1 MLSDLDKRDYDV
13 VLLQSNSE
21 KMKMY
26 IQDKLKAKF
35 HSTRD
40 TILTVNTNKDFKP
53 VREVSGL
60 IPPFSEKWLVF
71 VTMNKKVSMKDLVNV
86 IDNSSTCIFVVITDK
101 YKEYKDIK
109 EALKKKHTL
118 IEQYLSYLRRE
129 DFIYLYDA
137 LVPKDKQMTKQ
148 LFDYLVQG
156 YSSDIESVFDMFL
169 ALKDGKKVK
178 TRKDISDICGIG
190 GLTIDSFVFSML
202 KEPSKFDKGLKRVM
216 HNRIM
221 AGEELIEVYEL
232 GTFYRF
238 LRACIYNLVQVKM
251 LKDTGVIYKTIRNL
265 PDGYDQMK
273 LIRYQ
278 KYMWS
283 LNEIPLS
290 RLLRLY
296 SCIGNKTWK
305 TDLDFLNFMY
315 NYFTRSYSDGTI
327 NLKDVKGGKVNVISK
342 S

>member
-202 KEPSKFDKGLKRVM
+202 KEPSKSDKGLKRVM

>member
-71 VTMNKKVSMKDLVNV
+71 VTMSKKVSMKDLVNV

-202 KEPSKFDKGLKRVM
+202 KEPSKSDKGLKRVM

>member
-1 MLSDLDKRDYDV
+1 MLSELDKKDYDV

-26 IQDKLKAKF
+26 VQDKLKAKF

-40 TILTVNTNKDFKP
+40 TIMTVNTNKDLRP
-53 VREVSGL
+53 IREVSGL

-71 VTMNKKVSMKDLVNV
+71 INLNKKISTRDVINV
-86 IDNSSTCIFVVITDK
+86 IDNSTTCVFVVITEK
-101 YKEYKDIK
+101 YKDYKSLKD
-109 EALKKKHTL
+109 ALKKKHTL
-118 IEQYLSYLRRE
+118 VEQYLSYLRRE

-137 LVPKDKQMTKQ
+137 LVPRDKQMSKQ

-156 YSSDIESVFDMFL
+156 YSADIESVLDLFV
-169 ALKDGKKVK
+169 ALNDGKKIK
-178 TRKDISDICGIG
+178 TRKDIADICGIG

-202 KEPSKFDKGLKRVM
+202 KEPSKSDKGLKRVM
-216 HNRIM
+216 HNRIL

-238 LRACIYNLVQVKM
+238 LRSCIYNLVQVKM

-290 RLLRLY
+290 RILRLY
-296 SCIGNKTWK
+296 SCIGDKTWK
-305 TDLDFLNFMY
+305 TDLDYLNFMY
-315 NYFTRSYSDGTI
+315 SYFKRSYSDGVVS
-327 NLKDVKGGKVNVISK
+327 LKDVKGGKKNVISK

>member
-71 VTMNKKVSMKDLVNV
+71 VTMSKKVSMKDLVNV

-202 KEPSKFDKGLKRVM
+202 KEPSKSDKGLKRVM

-296 SCIGNKTWK
+296 SCIGNKIWK